1 MERQVES
8 TRNTIS
14 ESMGTEKWIPL
25 TAALHQMLLQPNT
38 GSELNMTCNFLWI
51 HFFFFFRKGKLAHD
65 VQGPIETTLRTNN
78 DILQPATSGVHLEL
92 SLN

>member
-51 HFFFFFRKGKLAHD
+51 HFFFFFSEKANW
-65 VQGPIETTLRTNN
+65 PTTYKDPLKQR
-78 DILQPATSGVHLEL
+78 
-92 SLN
+92 

>member
-25 TAALHQMLLQPNT
+25 TAARHQMLLQPNT

-51 HFFFFFRKGKLAHD
+51 HFFFFSEKANW
-65 VQGPIETTLRTNN
+65 PTTYKDPLKQR
-78 DILQPATSGVHLEL
+78 
-92 SLN
+92 

>member
-1 MERQVES
+1 
-8 TRNTIS
+8 
-14 ESMGTEKWIPL
+14 
-25 TAALHQMLLQPNT
+25 
-38 GSELNMTCNFLWI
+38 MTCNFLWI